1 MSAAGDAALVA
12 SLFAVDPA
20 GTGGVC
26 LRSQVHPARDQWLR
40 LLRALLPADSP
51 LRRIPFSIGDG
62 RLLGG
67 LDLVAT
73 LKAKRPVAERGVLA
87 ASDGGAVVVSM
98 AERLAA
104 NTAAYLNSV
113 LDGGEI
119 LLPREG
125 VLLRHSARVGIVAL
139 DEGLSDDE
147 FVPPSLLDRLAFLL
161 DFSGF
166 GRHLSLEPLHTP
178 AQIRGARE
186 LLPRVESSPDIVS
199 AMCATALALGAGSP
213 RVSLLACRAARAAA
227 ALEGR
232 TAVQEEDAI
241 VAGRLVLAPRA
252 ASVSP
257 PQREPGR
264 QESESAP
271 QSATENSPRGD
282 AERPTDERPTDELPA
297 EELESRVLAATQSAI
312 PAGLLAR
319 IKAAAVLGRHSSHGG
334 GKAGAVKNSGTR
346 GRPAGVRS
354 GFPHGA
360 ARLNLIETLRAAAP
374 WQRFRGRP
382 ESDARVRIEA
392 ADFRITRCKQRART
406 LTIFVVDASGSA
418 ALNRLAEAKGA
429 VELLLADCY
438 IRRDQVAVISF
449 RGRKADLLLPP
460 TRSLLRAKRGLAGL
474 PGGGGTP
481 LAAAIEAAAAL
492 GLQALRRGE
501 TPTLVFLTD
510 GRANVARNGDAG
522 REAAH
527 RDALCAAAAVRVS
540 KISALFIDTSPR
552 ANAQA
557 GELAAA
563 MYARYVPL
571 PYPNSRAL
579 SEMVK
584 AAATMR
590 P

>member
-12 SLFAVDPA
+12 SLFAVDPV

-26 LRSQVHPARDQWLR
+26 LRSQVHPARDQWLQ
-40 LLRALLPADSP
+40 LLRALLPVDSP

-113 LDGGEI
+113 LDSGEI

-125 VLLRHSARVGIVAL
+125 VLLRHSARIGIVAL
-139 DEGLSDDE
+139 DEGMSDDE
-147 FVPPSLLDRLAFLL
+147 FVPHSLLDRLAFLL

-166 GRHLSLEPLHTP
+166 GRHLSLEPLYTP
-178 AQIRGARE
+178 TQIRGARE
-186 LLPRVESSPDIVS
+186 LLPRVESSPDIVV

-232 TAVQEEDAI
+232 TAILEEDAV

-252 ASVSP
+252 ASVPP
-257 PQREPGR
+257 PQRDAR
-264 QESESAP
+264 QQQESEPAP
-271 QSATENSPRGD
+271 QSARENSPRGNT
-282 AERPTDERPTDELPA
+282 ERRPVDERPT

-319 IKAAAVLGRHSSHGG
+319 IKAAPLLGRHASHGG
-334 GKAGAVKNSGTR
+334 GKAGALQKSGTR

-354 GFPHGA
+354 GFPRGA
-360 ARLNLIETLRAAAP
+360 ARLNVIETLRTAAP
-374 WQRFRGRP
+374 WQRLRGRLAG
-382 ESDARVRIEA
+382 DARVRIEA
-392 ADFRITRCKQRART
+392 ADFRVTRYKQRART

-449 RGRKADLLLPP
+449 RGRRADLLLPP

-481 LAAAIEAAAAL
+481 LAAAIDAAAAL

-501 TPTLVFLTD
+501 SPTLVFLTD
-510 GRANVARNGDAG
+510 GRANIARNGDAG
-522 REAAH
+522 REAAQ
-527 RDALCAAAAVRVS
+527 RDALCAAAAVRVA

-571 PYPNSRAL
+571 PFPNSRAL